1 MFSSYG
7 DPVGILVNGVLIFSD
22 HSKVVN
28 GTRSRE
34 LSLYHLRV
42 YLTLCAQNTHTQ
54 TGTQHIEPFVHK
66 ADSCNGHSDKGHRYH
81 YHALPKCLLE
91 NLGVPA
97 PSNGS
102 YYYKNWHTLS
112 VDEQID
118 LWPETGTPSPLI
130 GYVTITLENIT
141 LS

>member
-1 MFSSYG
+1 MR
-7 DPVGILVNGVLIFSD
+7 
-22 HSKVVN
+22 SK
-28 GTRSRE
+28 
-34 LSLYHLRV
+34 
-42 YLTLCAQNTHTQ
+42 

-91 NLGVPA
+91 NLGVPG
-97 PSNGS
+97 PSNAS

-118 LWPETGTPSPLI
+118 LWPATGTPSPLI
-130 GYVTITLENIT
+130 GYVTIVFENSTLLKSQNTFSNTDTQWTGFPSTVLTTRMEIYKSDRVRAQD
-141 LS
+141 LR